1 MSVSVCHV
9 LQCHPVCKVV
19 VISACRVTVCGDWLE
34 IVCKISPT
42 LGPGPGRQNTTRT
55 RDNFLPRQTHS
66 YDDMVSVKTKCI
78 GIKFSSL
85 LKQL

>member
-1 MSVSVCHV
+1 MSVCHI

-19 VISACRVTVCGDWLE
+19 VISACRVTVFGEKLE

-42 LGPGPGRQNTTRT
+42 AGPGRQNTTRT

>member
-1 MSVSVCHV
+1 MA
-9 LQCHPVCKVV
+9 
-19 VISACRVTVCGDWLE
+19 IGME

-42 LGPGPGRQNTTRT
+42 PGPGPGRQNTTRT